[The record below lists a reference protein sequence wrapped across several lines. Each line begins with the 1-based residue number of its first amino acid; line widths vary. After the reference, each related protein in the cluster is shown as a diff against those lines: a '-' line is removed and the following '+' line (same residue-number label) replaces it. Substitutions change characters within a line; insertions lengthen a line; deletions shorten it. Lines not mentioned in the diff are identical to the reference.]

1 MLLNRALTQ
10 LAIALTCSLVMLMLS
25 MRMTDGVRRMDSGMP
40 IDSAGVLQIMWLTNR
55 LRVLSD
61 LVSDVE
67 DPKED
72 TLRAAGMVEV
82 DLLQELKADAS

>member
-10 LAIALTCSLVMLMLS
+10 LAIALICSLVMLMLS
-25 MRMTDGVRRMDSGMP
+25 MRMTDGVHRMDSGMP

-61 LVSDVE
+61 LVNDVE

>member
-1 MLLNRALTQ
+1 ML
-10 LAIALTCSLVMLMLS
+10 VLS
-25 MRMTDGVRRMDSGMP
+25 MRMTDGVHRKDSKMP
-40 IDSAGVLQIMWLTNR
+40 IDSAGFLQIMWLTNR

-72 TLRAAGMVEV
+72 ILRAAGMIEV
-82 DLLQELKADAS
+82 DLLQELNGDAS